1 MNFLAW
7 CFAFVRSGDGV
18 PACQFCIGIPG
29 QKGVLENF
37 GAWPFLSVD
46 THLRHTLCTSAC
58 QIGSI
63 EERRRSLLFLMEVE
77 NFRIRGVSVTMV
89 FG

>member
-7 CFAFVRSGDGV
+7 YFAFVRSGDR
-18 PACQFCIGIPG
+18 AYFAYQFCIGIPG
-29 QKGVLENF
+29 QKGVLGIF

-63 EERRRSLLFLMEVE
+63 EERRRSLLF
-77 NFRIRGVSVTMV
+77 
-89 FG
+89 

>member
-1 MNFLAW
+1 ML
-7 CFAFVRSGDGV
+7 G
-18 PACQFCIGIPG
+18 
-29 QKGVLENF
+29 NF
-37 GAWPFLSVD
+37 GAWPVLSVD

-63 EERRRSLLFLMEVE
+63 EERLEERRRSLLFLMVE
-77 NFRIRGVSVTMV
+77 KIRIGGVSEIVV